1 MQKNSLQ
8 GGNGE
13 KREKGKGRVKGEKGE
28 EKREKKRKKGK
39 RGRKKTER
47 RRRKSEGNYILYCLL
62 LNVLLNVINIMAAKY
77 PLQLHDVLKTSKVH
91 SPLSAIT
98 RILLNKENYFK
109 LKKKVFY
116 LSTYKYVCVYLV
128 ISQYA

>member
-47 RRRKSEGNYILYCLL
+47 RRRKSARCMVTGGFCFLMLL
-62 LNVLLNVINIMAAKY
+62 VLVV
-77 PLQLHDVLKTSKVH
+77 QL
-91 SPLSAIT
+91 
-98 RILLNKENYFK
+98 
-109 LKKKVFY
+109 
-116 LSTYKYVCVYLV
+116 
-128 ISQYA
+128 

>member
-62 LNVLLNVINIMAAKY
+62 LNVLLNVIMAAKY

-91 SPLSAIT
+91 SLLSAIT